1 MPTKKFDNSTFLEP
15 SGHTPDRLAFELP
28 PGVLADGAAVQ
39 RTRQAPS
46 RLRFSTRNS
55 DDSSV
60 GQANRSQ
67 NVQDE
72 VLGVADLIWK
82 YFESE
87 IREAL
92 LEAQESLAETNDKR
106 AEQLSNGK
114 QAVK

>member
-72 VLGVADLIWK
+72 VPGVADLIWK
-82 YFESE
+82 YFEPE
-87 IREAL
+87 IRDAL
-92 LEAQESLAETNDKR
+92 LETQESFAGDNEDHT
-106 AEQLSNGK
+106 EQLSNRKQVGK
-114 QAVK
+114 

>member
-1 MPTKKFDNSTFLEP
+1 VPTKKFDNSTFLEP
-15 SGHTPDRLAFELP
+15 SGHTPDRLA
-28 PGVLADGAAVQ
+28 
-39 RTRQAPS
+39 RQAPS

-72 VLGVADLIWK
+72 VPGVADLIWK
-82 YFESE
+82 YFERE

-92 LEAQESLAETNDKR
+92 LEAQESFGENNDEHK
-106 AEQLSNGK
+106 EQLSNRK
-114 QAVK
+114 QVEK